1 MKVSSFKNKDKED
14 ENINVIETLLELT
27 KETVKVY
34 NEGGIPLKGS
44 KFEDFTIS
52 HFPEILNNLRK

>member
-1 MKVSSFKNKDKED
+1 MKVSSLKNKDKED

-52 HFPEILNNLRK
+52 HSRKF